1 MRRRQALLLSL
12 GGVLS
17 LWSAGRL
24 RADALV
30 PTQVTAAAK
39 PKSVLMITAA
49 GAGDK
54 DGRDWQNAMP
64 IGALSKTLGRAGRA
78 RGT

>member
-24 RADALV
+24 RADALM
-30 PTQVTAAAK
+30 PR
-39 PKSVLMITAA
+39 PK
-49 GAGDK
+49 
-54 DGRDWQNAMP
+54 
-64 IGALSKTLGRAGRA
+64 
-78 RGT
+78 